1 MWLIVFMLAIVVPL
15 IIFGFV
21 AGRYEKKEHTDTVS
35 GTV

>member
-1 MWLIVFMLAIVVPL
+1 MWLIVFMLAIVIPL

-21 AGRYEKKEHTDTVS
+21 ADRGGKKEKDTVS